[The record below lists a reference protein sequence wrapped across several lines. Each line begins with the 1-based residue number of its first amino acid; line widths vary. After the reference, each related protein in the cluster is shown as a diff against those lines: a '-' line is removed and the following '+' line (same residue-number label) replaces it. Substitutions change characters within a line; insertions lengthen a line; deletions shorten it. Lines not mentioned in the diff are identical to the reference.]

1 MSNRE
6 EAKQI
11 IVKLPE
17 YKIEKILLFLKGIEF
32 DDEMEDDIFCE
43 NMVQKYLNDD
53 SPDKY
58 DTITIEEFAKQEG
71 IVL

>member
-6 EAKQI
+6 EAKLI
-11 IVKLPE
+11 IDKLPE

-43 NMVQKYLNDD
+43 NLLQKYLNDD
-53 SPDKY
+53 SPDKH
-58 DTITIEEFAKQEG
+58 DTITIEEFAAQEG
-71 IVL
+71 ITL